1 MISIQRYEMF
11 VTRNKKSE
19 ILVNLEKLHIKNESG
34 VGRNPT
40 HIVKAIKTLT
50 LQGLH
55 ERHNRNQG
63 SG

>member
-1 MISIQRYEMF
+1 MF
-11 VTRNKKSE
+11 VTRNNKSE

-40 HIVKAIKTLT
+40 HIVKITKTVT